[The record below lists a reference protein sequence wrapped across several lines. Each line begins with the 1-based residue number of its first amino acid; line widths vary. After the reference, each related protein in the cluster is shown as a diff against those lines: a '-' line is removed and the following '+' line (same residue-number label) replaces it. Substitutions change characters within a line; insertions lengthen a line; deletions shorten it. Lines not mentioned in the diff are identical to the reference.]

1 MPITTSFSEALMTL
15 VQQRTPF
22 VMVTLVA
29 IRGSAPQDVGARA
42 LVTKAG
48 LYAGTVGGGKVEA
61 WTIEQALQMIVEKK
75 QTLLSTQNLQRDIGM
90 TCGGEVTFFFES
102 TLPTSWSICV
112 YGAGHVAQAL
122 VPLLCTLQ
130 CQVTCVD
137 PRAEWLDKLSAASN
151 LRTHCIADPEEA
163 AAVAPPDS
171 YICMMTKGHSSDV
184 PILMKLLANRAFPY
198 VGLIGS
204 AVKGRKVRAELTA
217 SGLQK
222 DITDSIICPI
232 GLPIGSNSPPEIAV
246 SIAAQLLEH
255 RDQRK

>member
-1 MPITTSFSEALMTL
+1 MPITTSFSEALMAL
-15 VQQRTPF
+15 VQQHTPF
-22 VMVTLVA
+22 VMVTLVG

-42 LVTKAG
+42 LVTESG
-48 LYAGTVGGGKVEA
+48 LFAGTVGGGKVEA
-61 WTIEQALQMIVEKK
+61 WAIQQAMQMILRKTP
-75 QTLLSTQNLQRDIGM
+75 TLLTTQNLQRDIGM

-137 PRAEWLDKLSAASN
+137 PRAEWLNKLPVATN
-151 LRTHCIADPEEA
+151 LQTYCIADPEA
-163 AAVAPPDS
+163 AAAAAPPDS

-184 PILMKLLANRAFPY
+184 PILKSLLANREFPY

-204 AVKGRKVRAELTA
+204 AVKGRKVRSELIA
-217 SGLQK
+217 SGLQT
-222 DITDSIICPI
+222 DITEAIICPI

-255 RDQRK
+255 RDRD